1 MAPYPV
7 ITSRAQL
14 RQLYPAPSRPAVAK
28 QIDHLDGHCR
38 ALIAH
43 SPFLVMATAGA
54 DGKCDSSPR
63 GGPAGFVRVLDDH
76 RLGIPDLAG
85 NNRLD
90 SLENILD
97 HPGVGLLFFVPGL
110 DETLR
115 VNGAAQLRT
124 DAAVLDVCTIND
136 VRPRL
141 VVTVRVEAA
150 YIQCAKAL
158 RRGGLWQ
165 RERWPDTS
173 GLPTIA
179 CMLRDH
185 YALPDLDLAVVEE
198 RLAQSYQLTMWL
210 AGGEAPPITGD

>member
-1 MAPYPV
+1 
-7 ITSRAQL
+7 
-14 RQLYPAPSRPAVAK
+14 VAK

-54 DGKCDSSPR
+54 DGRCDSSPR

-76 RLGIPDLAG
+76 RLAIPDLAG

-90 SLENILD
+90 SLENILE

-115 VNGAAQLRT
+115 VNGAAQLSN
-124 DAAVLDVCTIND
+124 DVAVLDVCTIND

-141 VVTVRVEAA
+141 VVAVRVEAA
-150 YIQCAKAL
+150 YIHCAKAL
-158 RRGGLWQ
+158 RRSGLWQ
-165 RERWPDTS
+165 PELWPDTS

-179 CMLRDH
+179 CVLRDH
-185 YALPDLDLAVVEE
+185 YALPDLDLAAVEE

>member
-1 MAPYPV
+1 
-7 ITSRAQL
+7 
-14 RQLYPAPSRPAVAK
+14 VAK

-54 DGKCDSSPR
+54 DGRCDSSPR

-90 SLENILD
+90 SLENILE

-115 VNGAAQLRT
+115 VNGAAELRT
-124 DAAVLDVCTIND
+124 DAAILDVCTIND

-141 VVTVRVEAA
+141 VVAVRVEAA
-150 YIQCAKAL
+150 YIHCAKAL
-158 RRGGLWQ
+158 RRSGLWQ
-165 RERWPDTS
+165 RELWPDTS

-185 YALPDLDLAVVEE
+185 YASPDLDLAAVEE